1 MIQSSFAVPLCT
13 PYVSQKFLK
22 CRIWNVFWL
31 TMAFSHPFKEDRLV
45 LPLSIPLF
53 QAIDD
58 VMSLGLCMQAP
69 SSTTLKIFQE
79 ANHLWGLLC
88 PPVSICSVISLHSGM
103 SRAVHQS
110 GFGRWMSTTDAFQSG
125 LPIPPFSF
133 CSKLTESVRMMA
145 CVVWLSPLE
154 AIQHGWLLPPP
165 LWSAGD
171 VLGLK
176 RTLLR
181 RLNFSVLEQTPIARM
196 KATKR
201 IKHLCFSVFSR
212 LCNQS
217 RDIWSYHHLSSEDQ
231 NKKNT

>member
-1 MIQSSFAVPLCT
+1 MPNRILHSGYHNLYFVTNPQLEVRLNKIKRKKKRMIQSSFAVPLCT

-22 CRIWNVFWL
+22 CRLWNVFWL

-125 LPIPPFSF
+125 LPIPLLTF
-133 CSKLTESVRMMA
+133 CSKLIDSVRMMP
-145 CVVWLSPLE
+145 CVVRLSALE
-154 AIQHGWLLPPP
+154 AIQ
-165 LWSAGD
+165 
-171 VLGLK
+171 
-176 RTLLR
+176 R
-181 RLNFSVLEQTPIARM
+181 RAWVTASTSIVERWWCTG
-196 KATKR
+196 
-201 IKHLCFSVFSR
+201 S
-212 LCNQS
+212 
-217 RDIWSYHHLSSEDQ
+217 
-231 NKKNT
+231 